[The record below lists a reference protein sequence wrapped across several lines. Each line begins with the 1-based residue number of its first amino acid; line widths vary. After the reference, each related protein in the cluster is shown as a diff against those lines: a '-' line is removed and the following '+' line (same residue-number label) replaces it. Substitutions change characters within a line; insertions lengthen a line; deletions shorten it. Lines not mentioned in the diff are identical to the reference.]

1 MKFKNN
7 KLRGKIKE
15 VFGSEREFAKNLGI
29 GYNTLSGKI
38 NNKYEWK
45 QSEIYKAS
53 KILNIPVEEIPTY
66 FFEEEK

>member
-15 VFGSEREFAKNLGI
+15 VFGSEREFAEALGI
-29 GYNTLSGKI
+29 SYNTLSGKI

-45 QSEIYKAS
+45 QSEIYKAC
-53 KILNIPVEEIPTY
+53 KILNIPKEEIHAY

>member
-7 KLRGKIKE
+7 KLRGKIRE
-15 VFGSEREFAKNLGI
+15 VFGSEKKFAKALGI
-29 GYNTLSGKI
+29 SYNTLSGKI

-45 QSEIYKAS
+45 QQEIYKAS
-53 KILNIPVEEIPTY
+53 KILNIPVEEIHAY

>member
-7 KLRGKIKE
+7 KLRGKIRE
-15 VFGSEREFAKNLGI
+15 VFGSEREFAKALGI
-29 GYNTLSGKI
+29 GHNTLSGKI

-45 QSEIYKAS
+45 QQEIYKAS
-53 KILNIPVEEIPTY
+53 KILNIPVEEIHAY

>member
-7 KLRGKIKE
+7 KLRGKIRE

-29 GYNTLSGKI
+29 GYNTLSGKL
-38 NNKYEWK
+38 NNKYTWK
-45 QSEIYKAS
+45 QHEIYKAS
-53 KILNIPVEEIPTY
+53 KILNIPREEIHVY

>member
-38 NNKYEWK
+38 NNKYDWK

-53 KILNIPVEEIPTY
+53 KILNIPVEEIPIY